1 MPPNNSYQT
10 VYWVDCQRQMYAKL
24 SRIGK
29 ALSTHA
35 QEFQYEMQLREQAEQ
50 ILKAKKNRHWRVGVF
65 TKSERWVGYDENQQ
79 HIVREIM
86 TKQATNKYIKIAHIP
101 HLKARKNKKIDI
113 QQELEAY
120 DDE

>member
-29 ALSTHA
+29 ELSTHA

-50 ILKAKKNRHWRVGVF
+50 ILKAKKIVIGG
-65 TKSERWVGYDENQQ
+65 WVCLPNQNGGSD
-79 HIVREIM
+79 M
-86 TKQATNKYIKIAHIP
+86 MKISSIS
-101 HLKARKNKKIDI
+101 
-113 QQELEAY
+113 LEKL
-120 DDE
+120 